1 MVSYPDDTQVSLRAT
16 SSGSHS
22 NWGEAAERS
31 IRDNPQFIEF
41 CANKRFTIRR
51 RLGAGGMG
59 VVYEA
64 IDHERDEPVALKT
77 ILGVSP
83 SAMYRFKREFRA
95 LADVTHPNLIC
106 LHDLFSEGE
115 QMFFTMEFIDG
126 VDVVDYIRTPPDG
139 EPAED
144 ARDNL
149 LARLR
154 HCVRQ
159 LTKAVGAVHAAGK
172 LHRDIKPSNV
182 LVTQQGRLVVLD
194 FGLVSESVAETLR
207 STTAGNLVGTPAYVS
222 PEQASGDPASEASDW
237 YAVGVIAYIGLTG
250 RLPFRGKGLT
260 MLLAKQERDPPLPS
274 EIVDDH
280 VPEDL
285 ESVCMDLLSRDPDKR
300 PRAKAILAR
309 LGEVEKSGFRHSNR
323 NREPATD
330 RWLFI
335 GREQHLHQ
343 LEDAF
348 EATHRG
354 RAVLVHVYGRSG
366 MGKTALVQ
374 QFLRQ
379 LGRGDGTVILTGR
392 CYERESVSFK
402 ALDSLVDALCQHL
415 VRLPDPKAAELMP
428 RDILALARVFPVLQR
443 VRAVADAPKR
453 AAEIPD
459 PRELRRRA
467 FAALKELLA
476 RMADRRPLVLHIDDL
491 QWGDRDSAALL
502 ADLLAPPD
510 APALLLIASYRSEYA
525 QSAPVLQSLREH
537 TRKDIDFR
545 GLEVGPMPVAEA
557 CDLAMAL
564 IKHTDAG
571 TRARARQ
578 IARESQGS
586 PLFVSELARYAE
598 AIEVDHHREKPG
610 ADILL
615 EQVLETRLSHLTPE
629 AHLLLELIAVAG
641 SPLRERVLVA
651 AASLPGDARQNLA
664 LLRGEHLI
672 RTHTDDDGHTIE
684 SYHDR
689 IREYMLSRLEGD
701 QRRERHR
708 KLAFAMETL
717 GGADSDTLAVHFRE
731 AGEWERAGEYAQTAA
746 DQAAAALAFDRAAR
760 LYRLALEFKPH
771 SDPGII
777 ELKCKLANA
786 LANAG
791 RGSRAARIYLEASE
805 LSQKA
810 QALDLRRRAAEQLL
824 RAGHYAE
831 GLANMRT
838 VVAEAGLSFP
848 DSPRRAFT
856 SLAYERTRLRLR
868 GLTFRARVPDHIPAA
883 ERTRMNVCRSV
894 VSGLSSLDPLTASV
908 FHARHLATALRCG
921 DAYEAACAMATEV
934 AFVSVQGEKTRER
947 TERVATAA
955 QALVQQV
962 SSSAYPRGL
971 LALSRGIAAFHL
983 GRWQECQNHIQRS
996 EEILRTEC
1004 VGASYEIT
1012 IGRAFCLVAMTQTGQ
1027 LRRLEK
1033 QADAYLRDAGERDN
1047 LWADTAL
1054 RAGPQNL
1061 RWLVADNVEQATT
1074 ELIRVGKRW
1083 PEGGFALQ
1091 RWWTFLAKVHI
1102 DLYRGD
1108 SAEAWGRLAGRWSDV
1123 TQGFPSTSQWFRV
1136 TMVHLRACAALARI
1150 IAEGS
1155 ARERAGLLRSV
1166 DVDLRQL
1173 QREKTLWARPLAD
1186 LLLAGLQAVSGETE
1200 LAIRHLQTAEQGFL
1214 AVDMSLHAA
1223 VARMRCGQLMPGE
1236 RGDELQ
1242 ARGSAYLAEQGVRNI
1257 NRMAALVAPGFPDL

>member
-1 MVSYPDDTQVSLRAT
+1 MSRPDDTQVSLRGT
-16 SSGSHS
+16 STGSRDS
-22 NWGEAAERS
+22 WGEAEKRS
-31 IRDNPQFIEF
+31 FRDNPRFIEF

-106 LHDLFSEGE
+106 LHDLFSEGD

-126 VDVVDYIRTPPDG
+126 VDVVEYIRTPADG
-139 EPAED
+139 EPPD
-144 ARDNL
+144 QARACL
-149 LARLR
+149 LDRLR
-154 HCVRQ
+154 ECLRQ
-159 LTKAVGAVHAAGK
+159 LAMAVGAIHAARK

-182 LVTQQGRLVVLD
+182 LVTKQGRLVVLD
-194 FGLVSESVAETLR
+194 FGLVSESVNQTLR
-207 STTAGNLVGTPAYVS
+207 SSNAGNLVGTPAYVS
-222 PEQASGDPASEASDW
+222 PEQASGDAASEASDW
-237 YAVGVIAYIGLTG
+237 YAVGVIAYIGLAG

-260 MLLAKQERDPPLPS
+260 MLLAKQERDPTLPS
-274 EIVDDH
+274 EVTDEE

-285 ESVCMDLLSRDPDKR
+285 QNLCMDLLSRDPAKR
-300 PRAKAILAR
+300 PRLESVLAR
-309 LGEVEKSGFRHSNR
+309 LGDAPRSNR
-323 NREPATD
+323 LGPSHNRETSNHD
-330 RWLFI
+330 RRLFI
-335 GREQHLHQ
+335 GRELHLRQ

-348 EATHRG
+348 NATHRG

-374 QFLRQ
+374 HFLGALR
-379 LGRGDGTVILTGR
+379 RSDGAVILTGR

-402 ALDSLVDALCQHL
+402 ALDSLVDALCQYL
-415 VRLPDPKAAELMP
+415 VRLPDARAAELMP

-443 VRAVADAPKR
+443 VGAVADAPRR

-502 ADLLAPPD
+502 AELLAPPD

-557 CDLAMAL
+557 CDLALAL
-564 IKHTDAG
+564 MTHTDSG

-586 PLFVSELARYAE
+586 PLFVSELARFAE
-598 AIEVDHHREKPG
+598 AIEVDRRSEKPG

-615 EQVLETRLSHLTPE
+615 DQVLKARLANLTAE
-629 AHLLLELIAVAG
+629 ARHLLELIAVAG
-641 SPLRERVLVA
+641 SPLHERLLSA
-651 AASLPGDARQNLA
+651 AAGLPGDTRQSLA

-672 RTHTDDDGHTIE
+672 RTHTDDDGHTVE
-684 SYHDR
+684 TYHDR
-689 IREYMLSRLEGD
+689 IREFVLSRLSGD
-701 QRRERHR
+701 TRREHHR

-717 GGADSDTLAVHFRE
+717 GGSDSDTLAVHFRE

-771 SDPGII
+771 SDPGIVA
-777 ELKCKLANA
+777 LKCKLANA

-791 RGSRAARIYLEASE
+791 RGGRAARIFLEASE
-805 LSQKA
+805 LSEPA

-838 VVAEAGLSFP
+838 VVADAGLSFP
-848 DSPRRAFT
+848 DSPRRALT
-856 SLAYERTRLRLR
+856 YLAYERTRLRLR
-868 GLTFRARVPDHIPAA
+868 GLNFRARSPGHIPEQ

-894 VSGLSSLDPLTASV
+894 VSGLSSLDPLAASV

-921 DAYEAACAMATEV
+921 DAFEAACAMATEV
-934 AFVSVQGEKTRER
+934 AFLSVQGEKTRER

-971 LALSRGIAAFHL
+971 LSLSRGIAAFHL
-983 GRWQECQNHIQRS
+983 GRWQECQNHIKRS

-1012 IGRAFCLVAMTQTGQ
+1012 IGRAFCLVAMTHTGQ
-1027 LRRLEK
+1027 LRKLEDR
-1033 QADAYLRDAGERDN
+1033 ATSYLHDASERDN

-1061 RWLVADNVEQATT
+1061 RWLAADNVEQATA

-1091 RWWTFLAKVHI
+1091 RWWTFIAKVHI
-1102 DLYRGD
+1102 DLYRGEC
-1108 SAEAWGRLAGRWSDV
+1108 AEAWGRLASRWSDV
-1123 TQGFPSTSQWFRV
+1123 TQGFTSSSQWFRV
-1136 TMVHLRACAALARI
+1136 TMVHLRACAALSRI
-1150 IAEGS
+1150 VGEGS

-1166 DVDLRQL
+1166 DVDMRQL
-1173 QREKTLWARPLAD
+1173 QREKALWARPLAD
-1186 LLLAGLQAVSGETE
+1186 LVLAGLQAVSGETG

-1214 AVDMSLHAA
+1214 AVDMALHAA
-1223 VARMRCGQLMPGE
+1223 VARMRCGQLMAGE
-1236 RGDELQ
+1236 RGEERR
-1242 ARGSAYLAEQGVRNI
+1242 ARGSAYLTEQGVRDI
-1257 NRMAALVAPGFPDL
+1257 DKMAALIAPGFRL